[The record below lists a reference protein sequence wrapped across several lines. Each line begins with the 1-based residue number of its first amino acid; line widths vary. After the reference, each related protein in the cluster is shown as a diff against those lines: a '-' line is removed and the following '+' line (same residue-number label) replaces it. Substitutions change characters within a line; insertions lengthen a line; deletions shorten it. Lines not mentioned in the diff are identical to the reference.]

1 MRGRVA
7 SVALPTL
14 VVGALVA
21 LVAIAATGS
30 TPGGSS
36 ETRSPSETLY
46 DILYTLG
53 LVAVPLGFLLLV
65 YGLMQRKEIQH
76 EIASGRYRR
85 TTILGLVAFV
95 GLFTALGY
103 LGLVKM
109 PRRVRESA
117 AEDGTM
123 LPPDSPIPTK
133 PGDAETSYTPA
144 VAWIP
149 LVILIGLLLA
159 GVTAY
164 VLSER
169 RARRARAL
177 GARPL
182 ALQLADVLDETLDDL
197 RAEHDARRAVIA
209 SYARLERVLAA
220 NGIPRHAAETSNEYL
235 DRVLRSLELAPD
247 AIARLTRLFTRSK
260 FSQHDV
266 DLAMKEEAITALED
280 VRDELRRSREAPG
293 TRQTSLLAEAAS

>member
-1 MRGRVA
+1 
-7 SVALPTL
+7 VALPTL

-30 TPGGSS
+30 TPGGTS
-36 ETRSPSETLY
+36 ETRSPPETLY

-53 LVAVPLGFLLLV
+53 LVAVPMGFLLLV
-65 YGLMQRKEIQH
+65 YGLLQRKEIQR

-85 TTILGLVAFV
+85 ATLVGLVAFV
-95 GLFTALGY
+95 ALFTGLFY
-103 LGLVKM
+103 LGIVKM
-109 PRRVRESA
+109 PKRVQKA
-117 AEDGTM
+117 PPDDGAV
-123 LPPDSPIPTK
+123 LPPGSPLQTQ
-133 PGDAETSYTPA
+133 PGDAETSYTPS

-149 LVILIGLLLA
+149 IVVLVCLLLA

-164 VLSER
+164 WLSER
-169 RARRARAL
+169 RARRSRAL

-197 RAEHDARRAVIA
+197 RAEDDPRRAVIA

-220 NGIPRHAAETSNEYL
+220 NGIPRSAAETSNEYL
-235 DRVLRSLELAPD
+235 DRVLRSLDLAPD

-266 DLAMKEEAITALED
+266 DLAMKEEAITALEQ
-280 VRDELRRSREAPG
+280 VRDELRRSRAAPGAREAPE
-293 TRQTSLLAEAAS
+293 LAEAAP